1 MGVFNPALA
10 GQGIASGSFV
20 SPNVSKMTLATNYLD
35 LSSEA
40 GKGWAQQYVP
50 ELYEQEVDRYGNRTI
65 SGFLNAIS
73 AEFPTTSDEIVWSEQ
88 GRLHLA
94 YSADGQASAT
104 KYVITDTKDIDT
116 GSAVNHGL
124 RIGQTVVIQHHPGT
138 SNKVFK
144 GIVTAVTANGADVEA
159 YGGADIGTTLSD
171 TTKRTCKF
179 FVYGSEFN
187 KGADTMPGSIEP
199 KFESRQNNLMII
211 KDHFEINGSDVS
223 QIGWIEV
230 AGEAGQNGYLWY
242 LKSLGDT
249 RARFNDYLE
258 MSMVEA
264 EKVVGRTGFLIGD
277 NDAVDPLI
285 GKNQGSE
292 GLFKAI
298 EDRGITANNVVDE
311 FATSGSGVAATDG
324 INDFDI
330 LLGELDKQGAIEEN
344 MLYLDRTANLVVD
357 DMLAGLSSGAQGG
370 TAYGI
375 FNNSED
381 MALNLGFTGFRRGSY
396 DFYKTDWK
404 YLNDSSTR
412 GAFTKSAG
420 NTVDGVLIPAGTTS
434 VYDSQVGANARRP
447 FLHVRY
453 RASNMDDRKMKSWVT
468 GSVGAA
474 TSGVDK
480 MEVHYLSERCLIV
493 QAANNF
499 VLLK

>member
-1 MGVFNPALA
+1 MAEYSPGSFP
-10 GQGIASGSFV
+10 ASGSIV
-20 SPNVSKMTLATNYLD
+20 QPSVNKMSLTTNYLD
-35 LSSEA
+35 LSSTE

-50 ELYEQEVDRYGNRTI
+50 DLYEQEVDRYGNRTI

-94 YSADGQASAT
+94 YSCTLTPSASTATLSAT
-104 KYVITDTKDIDT
+104 KNIDT
-116 GSAVNHGL
+116 GDTQNHGV
-124 RIGQTVVIQHHPGT
+124 RIGQTIVVQYD
-138 SNKVFK
+138 NAKVFK
-144 GIVTAVTANGADVEA
+144 AIVTAVPSASSLTIEA
-159 YGGADIGTTLSD
+159 YGNASTNALLGVSGTAKAS
-171 TTKRTCKF
+171 KF

-187 KGADTMPGSIEP
+187 KGAGAMPGSVEP
-199 KFESRQNNLMII
+199 NFKSFNNNLMIM

-230 AGEAGQNGYLWY
+230 SGEAGQNGFLWY

-258 MSMVEA
+258 MTMVEA
-264 EKVVGRTGFLIGD
+264 EKVAGSSRFASGD
-277 NDAVDPLI
+277 NDTVDPLI
-285 GKNQGSE
+285 SNNKGSE

-298 EDRGITANNVVDE
+298 ENRGIVAQDVVDT
-311 FATSGSGVAATDG
+311 ATLTNQGKDG

-330 LLGELDKQGAIEEN
+330 LLAELDKQGSIEEN
-344 MLYLDRTANLVVD
+344 MLYLDRAANLVVD

-434 VYDSQVGANARRP
+434 VYDAQVGANARKP

>member
-1 MGVFNPALA
+1 
-10 GQGIASGSFV
+10 
-20 SPNVSKMTLATNYLD
+20 
-35 LSSEA
+35 
-40 GKGWAQQYVP
+40 
-50 ELYEQEVDRYGNRTI
+50 
-65 SGFLNAIS
+65 
-73 AEFPTTSDEIVWSEQ
+73 
-88 GRLHLA
+88 
-94 YSADGQASAT
+94 
-104 KYVITDTKDIDT
+104 
-116 GSAVNHGL
+116 
-124 RIGQTVVIQHHPGT
+124 
-138 SNKVFK
+138 
-144 GIVTAVTANGADVEA
+144 
-159 YGGADIGTTLSD
+159 
-171 TTKRTCKF
+171 
-179 FVYGSEFN
+179 
-187 KGADTMPGSIEP
+187 
-199 KFESRQNNLMII
+199 MII

-230 AGEAGQNGYLWY
+230 SGEAGQNGFLWY

-258 MSMVEA
+258 MTMVEA
-264 EKVVGRTGFLIGD
+264 EKVAGSSRFASGSDATDDLIS
-277 NDAVDPLI
+277 
-285 GKNQGSE
+285 KNAGSE
-292 GLFKAI
+292 GLFKSI
-298 EDRGITANNVVDE
+298 ENRGIVAQDVVDT
-311 FATSGSGVAATDG
+311 ATKANDGTDG

-344 MLYLDRTANLVVD
+344 MLYLNRDANLVVD

-434 VYDSQVGANARRP
+434 VYDAQVGANARRP

>member
-1 MGVFNPALA
+1 MGAYSP
-10 GQGIASGSFV
+10 GSFPAADSIV
-20 SPNVSKMTLATNYLD
+20 VPSVNKMSLTTNYLD
-35 LSSEA
+35 LSSET

-50 ELYEQEVDRYGNRTI
+50 DLYEQEVDRYGNRTI

-94 YSADGQASAT
+94 YSAKGTAGATSYSITAT
-104 KYVITDTKDIDT
+104 KNIDT
-116 GSAVNHGL
+116 GASENHGV
-124 RIGQTVVIQHHPGT
+124 RIGQTVVIQH
-138 SNKVFK
+138 NDAKVFK
-144 GIVTAVTANGADVEA
+144 GIVTAIPSATALTVEA
-159 YGGADIGTTLSD
+159 YAAADMRAAAQLND
-171 TTKRTCKF
+171 TAERDIKF

-187 KGADTMPGSIEP
+187 KGAGAMPGSVEP
-199 KFESRQNNLMII
+199 NFKSFNNNLMII

-230 AGEAGQNGYLWY
+230 SGEAGQNGFLWY

-258 MSMVEA
+258 MTMVEA
-264 EKVVGRTGFLIGD
+264 EKVVGSSRFATGD
-277 NDAVDPLI
+277 NDTVDPLI
-285 GKNQGSE
+285 ANNKGSE
-292 GLFKAI
+292 GLFKSI
-298 EDRGITANNVVDE
+298 EERGIVAQDVVDT
-311 FATSGSGVAATDG
+311 ATKANDGTDG
-324 INDFDI
+324 INDFDV

-344 MLYLDRTANLVVD
+344 MLYLNRDANLVVD

-412 GAFTKSAG
+412 GAFAKSAG

-434 VYDSQVGANARRP
+434 VYDAQVGANARKP

>member
-1 MGVFNPALA
+1 MGAYSPGSYPAA
-10 GQGIASGSFV
+10 DSIVQPSV
-20 SPNVSKMTLATNYLD
+20 NKMSLATNYLD

-50 ELYEQEVDRYGNRTI
+50 DLYEQEVDRYGNRTI

-94 YSADGQASAT
+94 YECTLTPSSTTGAITAT
-104 KYVITDTKDIDT
+104 KNIDT
-116 GSAVNHGL
+116 GEAQNHGV
-124 RIGQTVVIQHHPGT
+124 RVGQTLVVQYGT
-138 SNKVFK
+138 SKVFK
-144 GIVTAVTANGADVEA
+144 AIVTAIPSASSLTIEA
-159 YGGADIGTTLSD
+159 YGNANLNTLLGVTD
-171 TTKRTCKF
+171 TAAASKF

-199 KFESRQNNLMII
+199 NFKSFNNNLMII

-230 AGEAGQNGYLWY
+230 SGEAGQNGFLWY

-258 MSMVEA
+258 MTMVEA
-264 EKVVGRTGFLIGD
+264 EKVVGSSRFASGD
-277 NDAVDPLI
+277 NDTVDPLI
-285 GKNQGSE
+285 ANNKGSE

-298 EDRGITANNVVDE
+298 EERGIVAQDVVDT
-311 FATSGSGVAATDG
+311 ATVAENGTDG
-324 INDFDI
+324 IDDFDV
-330 LLGELDKQGAIEEN
+330 LLAELDKQGGIEEN

-420 NTVDGVLIPAGTTS
+420 NTIDGVLIPAGTTS
-434 VYDSQVGANARRP
+434 VYDAQVGANARRP